1 MLQLMF
7 INYDMPK
14 QNLFSESKSSLIH
27 LNNNAE
33 FIYLYSRKSIK
44 MLTKNDNVKT
54 DLRILK

>member
-1 MLQLMF
+1 MF